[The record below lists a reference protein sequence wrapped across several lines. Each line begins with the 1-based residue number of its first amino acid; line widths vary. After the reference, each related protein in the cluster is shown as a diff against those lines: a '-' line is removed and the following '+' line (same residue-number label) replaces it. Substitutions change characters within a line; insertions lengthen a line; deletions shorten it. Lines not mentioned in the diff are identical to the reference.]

1 MSSTPNFIPGL
12 ELSEAFYLE
21 AARPILDA
29 HFPGL
34 PHSAALIGWGSEV
47 LGYDDAQSTDHSW
60 GPRFY
65 LFLAEADRAQYVKP
79 VQRALAENLPREFR
93 GYPTSFGQPDEIGV
107 RLAQQSDTGT
117 VEHAIDCETVRSFF
131 GWYLGCDPHAALTTV
146 DWLTFSE
153 HKLLGVTGGKVFHD
167 GLNELE
173 AVRRKFDYYPDEVW
187 TFLLARQW
195 GKLSEN
201 EAFVGRCGAT
211 GDELGS
217 SVLAAGQVR
226 ILMGLCFLIER
237 RYAPYGKWF
246 GRAFRELRAAAEMM
260 PALEATLGATVWKE
274 REAHLSAAYEAAA
287 RMHNALGI
295 TRPVSEKVSDY
306 NGRGYLVI
314 HADAVMSAIRDTI
327 SSPDIFKLKH
337 HVGSVN
343 QFVDSTGLLSKVEL
357 CRTLTALYE

>member
-1 MSSTPNFIPGL
+1 MSNFIPGL

-34 PHSAALIGWGSEV
+34 PHSAALLGWSSEV

-65 LFLAEADRAQYVKP
+65 LFLSEADHTRYEKLVH
-79 VQRALAENLPREFR
+79 RALAENLPREFR
-93 GYPTSFGQPDEIGV
+93 GYPTSFGQPDEVGV
-107 RLAQQSDTGT
+107 RLAVQSDTGT
-117 VEHAIDCETVRSFF
+117 IEHAIDCETVRSFF
-131 GWYLGCDPHAALTTV
+131 GWYLGCDPHAEITTV

-153 HKLLGVTGGKVFHD
+153 HKLLGITSGRVFHD

-173 AVRRKFDYYPDEVW
+173 PARRRFSYYPDQVW
-187 TFLLARQW
+187 RFLLARQW

-201 EAFVGRCGAT
+201 EAFVGRAGAT

-217 SVLAAGQVR
+217 AVLAARQVK
-226 ILMGLCFLIER
+226 ILMSLCFLMER
-237 RYAPYGKWF
+237 KYAPYGKWF
-246 GRAFRELRAAAEMM
+246 GRAFSELRAADQMT
-260 PALEATLGATVWKE
+260 PALTATLRATRWKE
-274 REAHLSAAYEAAA
+274 REAHLAEAYETAA

-295 TRPVSEKVSDY
+295 TRPVPEKVSGY
-306 NGRGYLVI
+306 HGRGYLVV
-314 HADAVMSAIRDTI
+314 HADEFMLALRETIR
-327 SSPDIFKLKH
+327 SPEIFRLKH

-343 QFVDSTGLLSKVEL
+343 QFVDSTDLLSKVEL
-357 CRTLTALYE
+357 CRTLRALYE